1 MDDASSATRYSTLY
15 ALYFFFK
22 KKNEWTTCFKKTRI
36 DKYIYIHVLK
46 KEETMDR
53 YIGFSYKLLWLTFF
67 FIGQ

>member
-1 MDDASSATRYSTLY
+1 VTKAKQMDDASSATRYS
-15 ALYFFFK
+15 
-22 KKNEWTTCFKKTRI
+22 TTCFKKTRI